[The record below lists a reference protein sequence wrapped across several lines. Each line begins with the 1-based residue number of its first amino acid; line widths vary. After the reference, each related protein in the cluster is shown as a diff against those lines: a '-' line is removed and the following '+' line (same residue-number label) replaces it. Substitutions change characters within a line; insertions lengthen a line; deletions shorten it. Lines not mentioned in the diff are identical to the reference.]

1 MRKMNIIM
9 LVVLLIAGMSLLT
22 GCGFNK
28 SIDSNTI
35 IIQKDGSI
43 LGVIVEVFDKDYYD
57 ADELQQKVQND
68 IAEYNSTAGA
78 DSIVI
83 DKFEV
88 TEQKK
93 VSLYLKYK
101 TFKDYAD
108 FNEKDLF
115 VGTVSDAYEAGRD
128 FAEMTSVSNQSEILS
143 SEDILEKGT
152 SKLVAFEEQVNVKVN
167 GKITYMSG
175 GVNQIDKKEVSAEGE
190 GPFYV
195 LYE

>member
-1 MRKMNIIM
+1 MKKMNIYM
-9 LVVLLIAGMSLLT
+9 LAALLVASMSLLT
-22 GCGFNK
+22 GCSFNK

-35 IIQKDGSI
+35 VIQKDGSI

-83 DKFEV
+83 DKFDV
-88 TEQKK
+88 SEQKQ
-93 VSLYLKYK
+93 VSLQLKYK

-115 VGTVSDAYEAGRD
+115 VGTVSEAYEAGRV
-128 FAEMTSVSNQSEILS
+128 FTEMTSVSNQSEILS
-143 SEDILEKGT
+143 SEDILEKGS
-152 SKLVAFEEQVNVKVN
+152 SKLIAFEEPVNVKVN

-175 GVNQIDKKEVSAEGE
+175 GVKQVDKKEVSAEGE
-190 GPFYV
+190 GTFYV